1 MKEIWKR
8 IEGLEN
14 YEISNLGRVRSIDR
28 IVECNNKK
36 RLFKG
41 QILKQYVL
49 KNGYLKVCICLKGKT
64 KNLLV
69 HRLVANAFVPNER
82 NVKYVDHIDT
92 DKTNNISSNL
102 KWVTASENYKN
113 PTTYKRHLQN
123 AVRGRRH
130 HNYGIH
136 EKWGRIIKG
145 KQHYKAKGVI
155 QMSMDGEYIKTWE
168 TVCEAARSFGTNI
181 ATNISYCC
189 EGKRKSAFGYKWKY
203 K

>member
-14 YEISNLGRVRSIDR
+14 YEVSNLGRVRSIDR

-113 PTTYKRHLQN
+113 PTTYKRHL
-123 AVRGRRH
+123 
-130 HNYGIH
+130 
-136 EKWGRIIKG
+136 
-145 KQHYKAKGVI
+145 
-155 QMSMDGEYIKTWE
+155 
-168 TVCEAARSFGTNI
+168 
-181 ATNISYCC
+181 
-189 EGKRKSAFGYKWKY
+189 
-203 K
+203 